1 MPRFLPILASLLPAL
16 AGLAG
21 GAQVRVIGSVPI
33 SEAAT
38 TGALAVSGT
47 KNLLGGDSVITA
59 LDRPAHVSLFRG
71 GELLVCQSS
80 ITHLTGGQHMEQ
92 FAHNMDPLL
101 VSLDRGALELHMPF
115 TRDDALITPDFRFIS
130 IDTRDKAA
138 PLNLAI
144 RVTPNGDTCVD
155 NRGRKA
161 PTLALTDPFSQA
173 SYLLKPGQHVLFEHG
188 SLKEVVDSESSSC
201 GCPPAQS
208 LSLADAAI
216 RGLPKKKGRSQPDPT
231 TFPAAVSEGLTP
243 ASPVPAEKPG
253 STHVQ
258 VNGTLTFDPS
268 APSVTDTPA
277 AATPAVADGP
287 ATAPPEVAPAPTP
300 VSASAP
306 RPADPPPAQRGGAL
320 HSIGHFF
327 RRIFA
332 R

>member
-1 MPRFLPILASLLPAL
+1 MSRKHTILASSLFAFAAL
-16 AGLAG
+16 NA
-21 GAQVRVIGSVPI
+21 GAQVRVIASVPI

-47 KNLLGGDSVITA
+47 RNLLGGSSIITA
-59 LDRPAHVSLFRG
+59 LDRPAHVTLFRG

-80 ITHLTGGQHMEQ
+80 VTHLTGGQHAPQ
-92 FAHNMDPLL
+92 LTNNMDPLL
-101 VSLDRGALELHMPF
+101 VSLDRGALELHMPI

-130 IDTRDKAA
+130 VDTRDKAS

-188 SLKEVVDSESSSC
+188 SLKEVVDTESSSC
-201 GCPPAQS
+201 GCPPVQS

-216 RGLPKKKGRSQPDPT
+216 RGSSRKKNKSQPDPT
-231 TFPAAVSEGLTP
+231 AFPTAASQGLAP
-243 ASPVPAEKPG
+243 AFPLPAETAG

-258 VNGTLTFDPS
+258 VSGTLTYDPS
-268 APSVTDTPA
+268 SPPLTPTDAPALPAPPATVA
-277 AATPAVADGP
+277 AAAPMPETPL
-287 ATAPPEVAPAPTP
+287 PAPKKGP
-300 VSASAP
+300 I
-306 RPADPPPAQRGGAL
+306 G
-320 HSIGHFF
+320 SIGHFF
-327 RRIFA
+327 KKIFA